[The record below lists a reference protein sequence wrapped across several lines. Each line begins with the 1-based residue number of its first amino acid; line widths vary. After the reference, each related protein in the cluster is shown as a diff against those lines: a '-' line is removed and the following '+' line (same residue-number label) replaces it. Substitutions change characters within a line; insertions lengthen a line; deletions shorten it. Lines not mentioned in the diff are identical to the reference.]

1 MKMGNNEYNQRTNPI
16 VIFLTRIFSDDMNV
30 VANIVTEQAE
40 QNTKMLIHRL
50 KLINDVVSG
59 WIEELKEIDKQ
70 NESDKN

>member
-1 MKMGNNEYNQRTNPI
+1 MGNSEYNQRTNPI

-70 NESDKN
+70 NESDKD

>member
-1 MKMGNNEYNQRTNPI
+1 MENSEYNQRTNPI

-70 NESDKN
+70 NESDKD

>member
-1 MKMGNNEYNQRTNPI
+1 MEDIEYNQRTNPI

-30 VANIVTEQAE
+30 LANIVTEQAE

-59 WIEELKEIDKQ
+59 WIEELKEIDKK
-70 NESDKN
+70 NESKKD

>member
-1 MKMGNNEYNQRTNPI
+1 MENSEYNQQTNPI

-70 NESDKN
+70 NESDKD

>member
-1 MKMGNNEYNQRTNPI
+1 MENSEYNQRTNPI

-40 QNTKMLIHRL
+40 QKTKMLIHRL

-59 WIEELKEIDKQ
+59 WIEELKEIDKKD
-70 NESDKN
+70 ESK